1 MNRMRRRDFLT
12 TTAGLLAAATVLP
25 EAVPAAETPLTAT
38 TVRTL
43 GKTGLK
49 CTLLGIG
56 TGTRGQG
63 PGITDQ
69 TQLPEGELVKLL
81 EYAYERGITFFDLA
95 DRYGSH
101 PFMNQ
106 ALKNSI
112 PREKVMLLTKVW
124 EREPETVR
132 ADIERFR
139 KEIGTEVLDVV
150 LMHCL
155 RGGED
160 NWPDQYKATRD
171 VLSEAKA
178 RGQIRALGVSC
189 HTFASLKQV
198 PVTDWADV
206 VLVRINPFNSHMDGP
221 VEEVVPVIQAIHDAG
236 KGVLGMKILGE
247 GDPNVVAKM
256 SDSLEFVL
264 GLGTV
269 DAMTIGFMNRGE
281 LDGMVECI
289 NAASGA
295 RRRAGVSR
303 PRPFAAVSTGRG
315 CTAVFDALRQAVTL
329 PARRAVR
336 AASGFLRMAE
346 RSHSLRAVIQRVSG
360 LRHRGRPRGRSESA
374 QDCSCSWAWVRM
386 TPRTMRVFWRTRSWG
401 CAVSRMP
408 KANSTSRSSTWA
420 GGPRHFAVHAV
431 WRLPEGRRPSFSDA
445 ARRTRDPTLRSGRST
460 SRSAG
465 LPVET
470 GEFGAHERAPGE
482 RRSGDALA
490 RYEEGILTPPALEEI
505 TCASPWQ
512 ERDRSESRC

>member
-101 PFMNQ
+101 AFMNQ

-289 NAASGA
+289 NAAGA
-295 RRRAGVSR
+295 RAL
-303 PRPFAAVSTGRG
+303 AAV
-315 CTAVFDALRQAVTL
+315 
-329 PARRAVR
+329 PA
-336 AASGFLRMAE
+336 
-346 RSHSLRAVIQRVSG
+346 
-360 LRHRGRPRGRSESA
+360 
-374 QDCSCSWAWVRM
+374 
-386 TPRTMRVFWRTRSWG
+386 
-401 CAVSRMP
+401 
-408 KANSTSRSSTWA
+408 
-420 GGPRHFAVHAV
+420 
-431 WRLPEGRRPSFSDA
+431 
-445 ARRTRDPTLRSGRST
+445 
-460 SRSAG
+460 
-465 LPVET
+465 
-470 GEFGAHERAPGE
+470 
-482 RRSGDALA
+482 
-490 RYEEGILTPPALEEI
+490 
-505 TCASPWQ
+505 
-512 ERDRSESRC
+512 